1 MLTLVFQYTILSTN
15 YLFND
20 ILIIIKDKLCA
31 IVEMNIISV
40 ILINVSNFDPLINLR
55 SLADQKFEE
64 RGG

>member
-31 IVEMNIISV
+31 IVEMNTISV